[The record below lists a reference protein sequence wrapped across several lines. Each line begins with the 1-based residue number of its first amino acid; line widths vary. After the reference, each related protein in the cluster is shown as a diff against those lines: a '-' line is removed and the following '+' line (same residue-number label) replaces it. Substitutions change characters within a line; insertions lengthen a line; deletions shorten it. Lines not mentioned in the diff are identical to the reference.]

1 MMGRIGSEREF
12 EIMMENPWLWMY
24 IDLVEDHHRE
34 VVRIVNI
41 DTFGQVV
48 SNPLEYVEDDMM
60 MMANLFQ
67 ENDIDVFPGEKSE
80 NWERCFLTLL
90 FLTSIP
96 SKTSFKDV
104 GKCFSNLSIKKV

>member
-1 MMGRIGSEREF
+1 MVMGVQWH
-12 EIMMENPWLWMY
+12 N
-24 IDLVEDHHRE
+24 DLVGDHRRE

-48 SNPLEYVEDDMM
+48 ANPLEYVEDEAVED
-60 MMANLFQ
+60 NLFQ
-67 ENDIDVFPGEKSE
+67 EDDIDVFPGEKSE
-80 NWERCFLTLL
+80 NWEQCFLTLL

-96 SKTSFKDV
+96 SKTSFKDM